1 MVIDHLSVTSAQ
13 GYSQA
18 VPKAKPENVQVE
30 NADKNQ
36 AASQGKVPGETS
48 AAKNSTRTEL
58 FNHTVNF
65 DVDPNSKD
73 IVIKVV
79 NEDTGK
85 TIREI
90 PSEAFRQLSQRI
102 NEYQENF
109 LDLDRQFLGES

>member
-13 GYSQA
+13 GSFRA
-18 VPKAKPENVQVE
+18 APKAKPANVQVD

-36 AASQGKVPGETS
+36 AASQGKVSGETPVV
-48 AAKNSTRTEL
+48 KNSVHTEL
-58 FNHTVNF
+58 FNRTVNF
-65 DVDPNSKD
+65 DVDPNSND
-73 IVIKVV
+73 IVVKVV

-85 TIREI
+85 IIREI